1 MTDEDRKICFE
12 LIDGDPQVLT
22 CVKGLSIFN
31 EFPYLIRHLKKRG
44 LRGRAILSYFHEA
57 GGTPFQMAT
66 RIQRERR
73 GLMWRP
79 FLLPDMVKAH

>member
-1 MTDEDRKICFE
+1 MTEEDRAICFE
-12 LIDGDPQVLT
+12 LIQGDPQVLG
-22 CVKGLSIFN
+22 VIKGLSMYN
-31 EFPYLIRHLKKRG
+31 EFPHLIRHLRKKG
-44 LRGRAILSYFHEA
+44 LRGRKVLEYFHEA

-79 FLLPDMVKAH
+79 FVLQDMVH